1 MRSIFI
7 FSVVL
12 TAMSLFSC
20 GVNNA
25 STAKKEKFTGSTGAP
40 SWINKVGYKA
50 TVFKENSCSANE
62 FGAIPDGKTLNTG
75 AIQNAIDACSKN
87 GEGSVTF
94 QKGIYLTGSLFI
106 KEGIHFKIDKDVEIR
121 GSQDIKD
128 YKQIDT
134 RIAGIEMKWPA
145 ALTNVQNRKNVIV
158 DGEGIINGQGKVF
171 WDCYRDFRKQYE
183 SKGLA
188 ELQGLEMGR
197 THKIKQG

>member
-1 MRSIFI
+1 MP
-7 FSVVL
+7 VL
-12 TAMSLFSC
+12 QKKKNSPAVPVRLPGLIRWVIKQLF
-20 GVNNA
+20 
-25 STAKKEKFTGSTGAP
+25 
-40 SWINKVGYKA
+40 
-50 TVFKENSCSANE
+50 FKENSCSANE

-158 DGEGIINGQGKVF
+158 DGEGIINGQGKVCF
-171 WDCYRDFRKQYE
+171 GIVTGISASNTNLKDWLNCKD
-183 SKGLA
+183 
-188 ELQGLEMGR
+188 
-197 THKIKQG
+197 